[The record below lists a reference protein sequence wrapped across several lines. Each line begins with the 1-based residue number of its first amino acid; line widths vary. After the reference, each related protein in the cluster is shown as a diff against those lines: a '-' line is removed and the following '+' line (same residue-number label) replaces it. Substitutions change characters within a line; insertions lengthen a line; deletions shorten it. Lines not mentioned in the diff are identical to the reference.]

1 MRGVLFGTKHSYD
14 DFGLI
19 LSKKSIP
26 LPSPKII
33 KVDVRGSDGSLDLS
47 TVITGGDVKYEN
59 RTLEFVFTAIGDWE
73 TAKHALAAHLHGRRM
88 NIVLDNDPTH
98 YFVGRASIDS
108 FKENR
113 ATAEIV
119 VTVDAEPWRYEVAE
133 TSVTLSAT
141 ATEKTATLS
150 NLRRWVVPTFTC
162 SAAATITYD
171 GTIYQLQAGESVVP
185 AIMLKE
191 GNNPLKY
198 KTASGTATVTVKY
211 RKAIL

>member
-1 MRGVLFGTKHSYD
+1 MKGVLFGTKHSYD
-14 DFGLI
+14 DFGLV
-19 LSKKSIP
+19 LSSKSIP
-26 LPSPKII
+26 LPSPKVI

-47 TVITGGDVKYEN
+47 TVITGGDVKYDN
-59 RTLEFVFTAIGDWE
+59 CTLEFVFTAIGDWE
-73 TAKHALAAHLHGRRM
+73 AAKHAFAAHLHGRRM

-119 VTVDAEPWRYEVAE
+119 VTVDAEPWRYEANE
-133 TSVTLSAT
+133 TTVELEAT
-141 ATEKTATLS
+141 TTEKTVTLS
-150 NLRRWVVPTFTC
+150 NLRRWVVPTITC
-162 SAAATITYD
+162 SDEVTITYD
-171 GTIYQLQAGESVVP
+171 GTVYQLQAGESIIP
-185 AIMLKE
+185 AILLKE
-191 GNNPLKY
+191 GNNTLKY